1 MDSRSLIMEIDS
13 ILSNADRAEAY
24 LQLCER
30 FMTGTDEFRDFVRLE
45 WDFGADWEFPMQERL
60 SCRVGETRPCRDRIE
75 ASLLYF
81 AIAIENDRDS
91 RDDLVAFSVIY
102 HSCVAACIDPTEL
115 FRKVAKLATPGVA
128 KSMRDFVAR
137 SAADRSLSA
146 FLLIKDV
153 NSDGEVEIR
162 PDWAGGA

>member
-1 MDSRSLIMEIDS
+1 MESLVTRLSSSDEPVAKDSVAR
-13 ILSNADRAEAY
+13 
-24 LQLCER
+24 LQVR
-30 FMTGTDEFRDFVRLE
+30 TGT
-45 WDFGADWEFPMQERL
+45 GM
-60 SCRVGETRPCRDRIE
+60 IE
-75 ASLLYF
+75 QFQPLYF

-102 HSCVAACIDPTEL
+102 HSCVAAYIDPTEL

-146 FLLIKDV
+146 FMLIKDV

>member
-1 MDSRSLIMEIDS
+1 MITEIAS
-13 ILSNADRAEAY
+13 ILRNEDRADAY

-30 FMTGTDEFRDFVRLE
+30 FVAGTDEFRNFVRLE
-45 WDFGADWEFPMQERL
+45 WGFGVDWEFPMQERL
-60 SCRVGETRPCRDRIE
+60 SCRVGETRSCRDRIE

-102 HSCVAACIDPTEL
+102 HSCVTSSIDPTEL
-115 FRKVAKLATPGVA
+115 FLKVAELATPGVA

-137 SAADRSLSA
+137 AADDRSLSA
-146 FLLIKDV
+146 FMLIKDV

-162 PDWAGGA
+162 PTGPGE